1 MTAKRFTTM
10 TLFSVLA
17 VVALALASL
26 TLAITL
32 GGPAPINALDSVNAP
47 FKNLDYSALPPVQRF
62 SARDGAQLAYR
73 RYATS
78 AASAV
83 RADGAT
89 ANAASPANRRVILVH
104 GSSASSRSMHPL
116 AMALQT
122 AGFDVAAVDMR
133 GHGDSGPR
141 GHIAY
146 IGQLEDD
153 IVDFSR
159 NLPHTGPQTLL
170 GFSAGAGFVL
180 RFSASAEAALFDR
193 YLLLAP
199 FLIQAPT
206 NRPGGGGW
214 ASVGLPRIVALS
226 VLNRF
231 GVTRWNDLP
240 VTQFALNAEAA
251 KILTPSYSYALATN
265 FGAHLDYKGDIAK
278 APATLKLLVGADD
291 ELMVPE
297 RYAEV
302 FAAAGKTI
310 VFTQIPGAN
319 HIGLTVNPA
328 AIQVIVAAAKS

>member
-1 MTAKRFTTM
+1 MTANRFTTVALV
-10 TLFSVLA
+10 TLML
-17 VVALALASL
+17 VAGLALACL

-32 GGPAPINALDSVNAP
+32 GGPAPITALDSVNAP

-62 SARDGAQLAYR
+62 AARDGAQLAYR
-73 RYATS
+73 HYAAG
-78 AASAV
+78 AAGAA
-83 RADGAT
+83 RADGAS
-89 ANAASPANRRVILVH
+89 ANAASRANRRVVLVH

-122 AGFDVAAVDMR
+122 AGIDVAAVDMR

-141 GHIAY
+141 GQIAY

-153 IVDFSR
+153 IADFSR
-159 NLPHTGPQTLL
+159 NVPHTGPQTLI

-180 RFSASAEAALFDR
+180 RFSASAQAAVFDR
-193 YLLLAP
+193 YVLLAP

-206 NRPGGGGW
+206 NRPGSGGW
-214 ASVGLPRIVALS
+214 ASVGLPRIVALT

-265 FGAHLDYKGDIAK
+265 FGAHLDYKGDIEK
-278 APATLKLLVGADD
+278 APAALKLLVGADD

-297 RYAEV
+297 RYADV
-302 FAAAGKTI
+302 FSAAGKPI
-310 VFTQIPGAN
+310 AITQIPGAN
-319 HIGLTVNPA
+319 HIGLTLNPA
-328 AIQVIVAAAKS
+328 AIQVIVAATKT

>member
-10 TLFSVLA
+10 TLFTLLA

-26 TLAITL
+26 ALAIIL
-32 GGPAPINALDSVNAP
+32 GGPAPITALDSVNAP
-47 FKNLDYSALPPVQRF
+47 FKNLDYSALPAVQRF
-62 SARDGAQLAYR
+62 TARDGAQMAYR
-73 RYATS
+73 HYPAS
-78 AASAV
+78 AA

-89 ANAASPANRRVILVH
+89 ANAANPANRRVVLVH

-153 IVDFSR
+153 IADFTR
-159 NLPHTGPQTLL
+159 AVPHAGRQSLI
-170 GFSAGAGFVL
+170 GFSSGAGFAL
-180 RFSASAEAALFDR
+180 RFSASAEAPLFHR
-193 YLLLAP
+193 YVLLAP
-199 FLIQAPT
+199 FLVQAPT

-231 GVTRWNDLP
+231 SITRWNHLP
-240 VTQFALNAEAA
+240 VTQFGLNAEAA
-251 KILTPSYSYALATN
+251 KILTPSYSYALAAN
-265 FGAHLDYKGDIAK
+265 FGAHLDYQNDIAK
-278 APATLKLLVGADD
+278 SPASAKLLVGTDD

-302 FAAAGKTI
+302 FASAGKTI
-310 VFTQIPGAN
+310 AITQIPGAN
-319 HIGLTVNPA
+319 HIGLTLNPA
-328 AIQVIVAAAKS
+328 AIQAIVAAANS